1 MNSAIRGA
9 ALACSALILVSGT
22 ALAAPPPDQVDK
34 SILAHARLIM
44 DGRAPNLN
52 AFADAFAP
60 AVAGVDTVPN
70 FQGSFNARGV
80 DFFGHP
86 QFSWP
91 WDMLGNAP
99 AAGGTTTVAAP
110 IIPVAVRLLDSRGH
124 QRYVNGHRLYLSPG
138 PGGNVGRALQSPVFA
153 NSLFSSSSEPTQFSD
168 AVQRAEFWSQMT
180 QDWHTLLAPQLKQLR
195 AMSVPYGSYRFAL
208 HANGSC
214 CAFVLID
221 ENEFSN
227 LLFPPTFPFD
237 NSTVIGAAENAG
249 DMTTKTVATLLFQDA
264 YLYVNGDP
272 NQCCVLGFHSFDFE
286 PGVPS
291 NGNQQRAYVMNYSSW
306 ISPGNFPPGIED
318 VFALSHEMAEI
329 FNDPLVGAFTSDGG
343 ACGGAGLPDCLNT
356 TPWWLS
362 GGNCQNSLE
371 DGDVIEGL
379 PNPTSTV
386 TMNDFTYHVQN
397 VALLQWFAFESNPDS
412 LGGAYSYPDPS
423 VLPRLSVPQQ
433 AGCTGPLDEG
443 D

>member
-138 PGGNVGRALQSPVFA
+138 PGERCSRRCSRTACSRAAASRRSSATRCSAPSSGR
-153 NSLFSSSSEPTQFSD
+153 
-168 AVQRAEFWSQMT
+168 R
-180 QDWHTLLAPQLKQLR
+180 
-195 AMSVPYGSYRFAL
+195 
-208 HANGSC
+208 
-214 CAFVLID
+214 
-221 ENEFSN
+221 
-227 LLFPPTFPFD
+227 
-237 NSTVIGAAENAG
+237 
-249 DMTTKTVATLLFQDA
+249 
-264 YLYVNGDP
+264 
-272 NQCCVLGFHSFDFE
+272 
-286 PGVPS
+286 
-291 NGNQQRAYVMNYSSW
+291 
-306 ISPGNFPPGIED
+306 
-318 VFALSHEMAEI
+318 
-329 FNDPLVGAFTSDGG
+329 
-343 ACGGAGLPDCLNT
+343 
-356 TPWWLS
+356 
-362 GGNCQNSLE
+362 
-371 DGDVIEGL
+371 
-379 PNPTSTV
+379 
-386 TMNDFTYHVQN
+386 
-397 VALLQWFAFESNPDS
+397 
-412 LGGAYSYPDPS
+412 
-423 VLPRLSVPQQ
+423 
-433 AGCTGPLDEG
+433 
-443 D
+443 

>member
-9 ALACSALILVSGT
+9 ALACSALVLVSGT
-22 ALAAPPPDQVDK
+22 ALAAPPPDQVDQ

-44 DGRAPNLN
+44 DARAPNLN
-52 AFADAFAP
+52 AFTP
-60 AVAGVDTVPN
+60 AVAGIDTVPN

-80 DFFGHP
+80 DPSGNP
-86 QFSWP
+86 QSSWP
-91 WDMLGNAP
+91 WDMLGNSP
-99 AAGGTTTVAAP
+99 AAGGTTTIAAP
-110 IIPVAVRLLDSRGH
+110 VIPVAVRLLDAQGE

-138 PGGNVGRALQSPVFA
+138 ANVGRALQSPVFA
-153 NSLFSSSSEPTQFSD
+153 NSLFSSSSEPTQFAD

-180 QDWHTLLAPQLKQLR
+180 QDWHTLLAPQVKEAR
-195 AMSVPYGSYRFAL
+195 VMSVPLGSYRFAL
-208 HANGSC
+208 HADGSC
-214 CAFVLID
+214 CDFVLIAD
-221 ENEFSN
+221 TVFTS

-237 NSTVIGAAENAG
+237 DSTVIGAAELAG
-249 DMTTKTVATLLFQDA
+249 DMTTTSLATLLFQDT
-264 YLYVNGDP
+264 YLYSNGDP
-272 NQCCVLGFHSFDFE
+272 TQCCVLGFHSFDFE
-286 PGVPS
+286 PGVAA
-291 NGNQQRAYVMNYSSW
+291 NGNLPRAYVMDYSSW
-306 ISPGNFPPGIED
+306 ISPGRFSGGFQD
-318 VFALSHEMAEI
+318 VAALSHEMAET
-329 FNDPLVGAFTSDGG
+329 FNDPLVGAFSSTGG
-343 ACGGAGLPDCLNT
+343 ACGGAGQPICLNT